1 MSLNNIDNAQASR
14 TEDELRAL
22 VEAVYNSSAGTQETN
37 WLEWKSALDLS
48 TPEGRFAVA
57 KAILGLANRSVAQAQ
72 LAFEGVA
79 YMVVGVEPGAAAGVP
94 NFDHATLG
102 QRIKT
107 YADGP
112 RWTPH
117 YIAFSGANVLVIAV
131 EAPQAGDPIHTL
143 QKAFS
148 NGKVGHYAG
157 TIFHRGTAHT
167 EPAGPK
173 EVAMLAERFAA
184 SAVAADLARIAAANE
199 SRQTSELSSQAKR
212 IGFVME
218 PVQGGR
224 SGWKVENTSDASI
237 SDVTIQT
244 TTEAQIVVY
253 YGRGP
258 EWLDDYR
265 EGVVGAGQT
274 TQRMF
279 RPADSDAGAAADW
292 SEVERLAVTFRDA
305 NNVRWRRVGTQ
316 PAEPLD
322 A

>member
-1 MSLNNIDNAQASR
+1 
-14 TEDELRAL
+14 
-22 VEAVYNSSAGTQETN
+22 
-37 WLEWKSALDLS
+37 
-48 TPEGRFAVA
+48 
-57 KAILGLANRSVAQAQ
+57 
-72 LAFEGVA
+72 
-79 YMVVGVEPGAAAGVP
+79 
-94 NFDHATLG
+94 
-102 QRIKT
+102 
-107 YADGP
+107 
-112 RWTPH
+112 
-117 YIAFSGANVLVIAV
+117 
-131 EAPQAGDPIHTL
+131 
-143 QKAFS
+143 
-148 NGKVGHYAG
+148 
-157 TIFHRGTAHT
+157 
-167 EPAGPK
+167 
-173 EVAMLAERFAA
+173 MLAERFAA

-212 IGFVME
+212 IGFVMA
-218 PVQGGR
+218 PAQGGR

-265 EGVVGAGQT
+265 EGVVGAGQR

-305 NNVRWRRVGTQ
+305 NNVRWRRIGTQ